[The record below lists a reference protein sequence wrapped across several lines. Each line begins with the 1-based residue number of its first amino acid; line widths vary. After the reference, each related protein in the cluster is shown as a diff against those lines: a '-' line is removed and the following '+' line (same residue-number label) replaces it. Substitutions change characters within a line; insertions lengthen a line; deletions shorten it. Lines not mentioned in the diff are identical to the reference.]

1 MRYIFTAAIA
11 TLLVIAA
18 LLALPPIG
26 ETDSTLAPQTAGD
39 RLAVASQDDGA
50 GGDSASLSGAVNSSA
65 RAVVSPDDV
74 EPLVLAEVLGEVQ
87 TEQSLS
93 NLIDGASTATTAV
106 ISSSSS
112 TATATAA
119 ETDRSLSVD
128 EPVAPAPVAPAPT
141 TAAPTTTVAPAT
153 APTTTAALTTTAA
166 PTTTTTAAPTTT
178 TTTTTTAVPTTTTTT
193 TAAPVFTPVSAAPS
207 TTVAPSSQLDTGSN
221 GVVISPNGVVLPI
234 IAPAA
239 DGQYRAS
246 TPCGNEVTIGGERI
260 GTVDFVLDA
269 GHGGSEP
276 GAVGYNGATEK
287 ALNLRIAEIVEWYL
301 EEAGYTVLQ
310 TRTTDIRLPL
320 QSRAA
325 IAIAASPRAFVS
337 IHHNGGAVNHQDTPG
352 SELFV
357 DGGNPE
363 ARRLGGL
370 MFEEMID
377 HISPYEADWVG
388 GWRNG
393 VGTRLNS
400 SGADL
405 YGIHRFTPGIPSV
418 ITEVGYLSNPSE
430 ADLFVN
436 NEFQWSHAKSIADA
450 LIRWTTTADEGTGY
464 LDDFVDDSSSGTG
477 GFSNCVDPTL

>member
-50 GGDSASLSGAVNSSA
+50 GGDSASSSGAVNSSA

-153 APTTTAALTTTAA
+153 AP
-166 PTTTTTAAPTTT
+166 
-178 TTTTTTAVPTTTTTT
+178 TT